1 MISCSEY
8 DYIEIVC
15 LFRYPVKLT
24 MKVGESI
31 KGVAIDVLRN
41 HSCNECIKLN
51 TNETDILIELDGIY
65 KLEVLI
71 NNPHFT
77 EVIFK

>member
-1 MISCSEY
+1 
-8 DYIEIVC
+8 
-15 LFRYPVKLT
+15 

-41 HSCNECIKLN
+41 HSRNECIKLN